1 MEKRS
6 CRVTFNSE
14 RDKKS
19 AEAKMAALR
28 KESKGRSQVTSARP
42 DARPYRGDVRD
53 SFSEMKTELWNFWKQ
68 TCTRAG
74 FENLIVPENVW
85 SKNIFILQRVSGKG
99 AETKLYFEFTDP
111 TNLESWLVFNH
122 EQNPFA
128 GLDLT
133 KEVPNS
139 RYLEINGSRAKTLTK
154 SVFII

>member
-1 MEKRS
+1 M
-6 CRVTFNSE
+6 TFNSE
-14 RDKKS
+14 REKKS
-19 AEAKMAALR
+19 AEAKIAALR
-28 KESKGRSQVTSARP
+28 KGSKSKSQVTSTRP

-53 SFSEMKTELWNFWKQ
+53 SYSEMKTELLNFWKQ
-68 TCTRAG
+68 HCTRAG
-74 FENLIVPENVW
+74 FEHLIVSENVW

-111 TNLESWLVFNH
+111 TNLESWLVFNR

-139 RYLEINGSRAKTLTK
+139 RYLEIAGSRARTLAK
-154 SVFII
+154 SGIHTVKK